1 MDSNPTSPSAT
12 LHCPVPLGISSFRA
26 RRTINTNDEA
36 TPLMWGSAVW
46 NIAWVK
52 RHQRP
57 ASIAAWEAP
66 DLLILDMREYFHLW
80 APVIFG
86 TRPNANPS

>member
-1 MDSNPTSPSAT
+1 
-12 LHCPVPLGISSFRA
+12 VPLGISSFRA
-26 RRTINTNDEA
+26 HQTIHANDEA
-36 TPLMWGSAVW
+36 TPLMWGSAAW

-66 DLLILDMREYFHLW
+66 DLLILDMREYFHQHAAGIL
-80 APVIFG
+80 G